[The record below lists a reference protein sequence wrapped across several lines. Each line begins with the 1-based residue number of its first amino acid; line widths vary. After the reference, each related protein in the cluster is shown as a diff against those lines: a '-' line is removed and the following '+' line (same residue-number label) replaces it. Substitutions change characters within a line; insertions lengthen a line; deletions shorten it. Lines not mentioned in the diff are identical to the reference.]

1 MNMELDPRI
10 VDAMYK
16 INAKWKRYATH
27 IGKMAIYLD
36 QLSFMYVG
44 SKRLVYSNDCM
55 GNYYEL
61 QKFYNNRFT
70 FNGYFI
76 FLITIFESNSCAKFT
91 TK

>member
-36 QLSFMYVG
+36 QLS
-44 SKRLVYSNDCM
+44 C
-55 GNYYEL
+55 
-61 QKFYNNRFT
+61 
-70 FNGYFI
+70 
-76 FLITIFESNSCAKFT
+76 
-91 TK
+91 